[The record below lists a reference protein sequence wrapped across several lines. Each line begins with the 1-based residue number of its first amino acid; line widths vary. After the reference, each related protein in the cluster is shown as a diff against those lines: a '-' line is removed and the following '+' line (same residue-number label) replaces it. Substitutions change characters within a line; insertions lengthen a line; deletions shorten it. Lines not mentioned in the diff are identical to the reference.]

1 MNAVTFMD
9 FDFISGLN
17 TAKITNCSQN
27 VPNYPGII
35 SISLNLISFIAI
47 YRTLKYNDIAV
58 ILPLS

>member
-1 MNAVTFMD
+1 MD